1 MGLGRKRMSAWV
13 VRWDWGGEHAAVD
26 QKIAAVLPGS
36 WGIENVKRVVEA
48 LYAAREYSPAE
59 MLEAARR
66 RGHNPYPARCGT
78 VSVIRE
84 DGVHTSIEWFGE
96 VICGHNPFLVARKAN
111 VSIDPE
117 DSAGIAYEDLPRPL
131 RLDLRHQ
138 SSQASLAG
146 PLEPPG

>member
-1 MGLGRKRMSAWV
+1 MGVGRKRMSAWV
-13 VRWDWGGEHAAVD
+13 VRWDWEGEHAAVD

-36 WGIENVKRVVEA
+36 WGSENVKRVVEA
-48 LYAAREYSPAE
+48 LYAAHDYSPAE

-66 RGHNPYPARCGT
+66 RGHNPYPARNGT

-84 DGVHTSIEWFGE
+84 DGVHASIEWLGE
-96 VICGHNPFLVARKAN
+96 VICGHNPFIVARKAN

-117 DSAGIAYEDLPRPL
+117 DSAEIVYEDLPRPSG
-131 RLDLRHQ
+131 LDLRHQ
-138 SSQASLAG
+138 TPGASLAA